1 VDDSAAAAAGGGG
14 DDDDDDD
21 NGREQCWFLGWPFPM
36 LKYTSIFPIKYTEA
50 ILSKSTR
57 KLLCFEIT
65 KMLVVVLKNNFI
77 VLFIIISGTLSLFPL
92 LSSTLPGPSASEVTT
107 LWRYNIQMLRR

>member
-1 VDDSAAAAAGGGG
+1 MDDSAAAAAGGGG

-50 ILSKSTR
+50 ILSNRAR
-57 KLLCFEIT
+57 KLSWSEIT
-65 KMLVVVLKNNFI
+65 K
-77 VLFIIISGTLSLFPL
+77 L
-92 LSSTLPGPSASEVTT
+92 LIAV
-107 LWRYNIQMLRR
+107 